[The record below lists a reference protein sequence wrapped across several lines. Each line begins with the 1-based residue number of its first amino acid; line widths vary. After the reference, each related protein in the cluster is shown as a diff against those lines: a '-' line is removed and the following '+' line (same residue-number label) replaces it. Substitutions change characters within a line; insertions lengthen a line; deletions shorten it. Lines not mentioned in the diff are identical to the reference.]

1 MVPVCAWGV
10 QSPALPADL
19 LWFSRGGMD
28 GKAVPSQGASR
39 LAGNSMQGTAAVLP
53 AKKLWNPSFV
63 LFENSQRINCFW
75 DILVTWYF
83 PH

>member
-1 MVPVCAWGV
+1 M
-10 QSPALPADL
+10 
-19 LWFSRGGMD
+19 R
-28 GKAVPSQGASR
+28 
-39 LAGNSMQGTAAVLP
+39 GTAAMLP